1 MNSITRF
8 LVSIIISV
16 LTLVTFSAAIRGY
29 NVSMSKASYLF
40 DKDLQLM
47 ADTIRSLPT
56 SKDNPQL
63 IKLHQQDHLA
73 FQIWHHDQ
81 LVLRT
86 DNTPNTAIGPLE
98 KGFYEQNF
106 SGKRWRVYATY
117 ETKNERF
124 ILVAQS
130 IDERFSVA
138 EQLIVAAMSPLIIS
152 IPFLALLIFFLIG
165 AGLKPL
171 RKLSDRL
178 DTKKSDD
185 FSEVRLTNIPVELNP
200 VVSKLNSLLSRLGA
214 SYQRERRFASDAAH
228 ELRTPLSV
236 LTISLHNLA
245 NELQEQNL
253 DTAQAKALNKGV
265 ERMGHVIEQMLMLNR
280 TNPDT
285 FMQQF
290 STFSLDA
297 LVREQIGDFY
307 PKLEEKEQTIEFYGQ
322 NVRLTGDETS
332 VGILIFNLL
341 SNANKYIPVHGKIV
355 LSSEY
360 REQQPTLIIEDSGPG
375 IPEQE
380 YEHVFQRFYRI
391 GGDRHNSNESG
402 CGLGLAIVKQI
413 CDLHQARIELS
424 RSESLGGLRI
434 TIFFNENAD
443 SKPNYEN
450 GGSIVKA

>member
-29 NVSMSKASYLF
+29 NVSMNKASYLF

-56 SKDNPQL
+56 TKDNQQL

-98 KGFYEQNF
+98 DKGFYEQNF

-117 ETKNERF
+117 EARNERF

-138 EQLIVAAMSPLIIS
+138 EQLIVAAMSPLIVS

-178 DTKKSDD
+178 DSKKSDD
-185 FSEVRLTNIPVELNP
+185 FSEVQLTNVPVELNP

-214 SYQRERRFASDAAH
+214 SFQRERRFASDAAH

-245 NELQEQNL
+245 NELKEQNL

-297 LVREQIGDFY
+297 LIREQIGDFY

-322 NVRLTGDETS
+322 NVLLTGDETS

-360 REQQPTLIIEDSGPG
+360 REQQAILIIEDSGPG

-413 CDLHQARIELS
+413 CDLHHARIELS

-434 TIFFNENAD
+434 TIFFNTSGED
-443 SKPNYEN
+443 
-450 GGSIVKA
+450 GVSIVKT